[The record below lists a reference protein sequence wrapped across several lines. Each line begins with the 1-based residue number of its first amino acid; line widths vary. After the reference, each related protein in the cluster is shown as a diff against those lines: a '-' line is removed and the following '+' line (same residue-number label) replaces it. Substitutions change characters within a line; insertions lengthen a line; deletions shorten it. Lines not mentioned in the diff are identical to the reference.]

1 MKIEDVKKIA
11 VIGAGEMG
19 HGIAQLALMAGYE
32 VNLCDI
38 KEEFVQRGIG
48 KIYASLEKLASKGRF
63 DPAGIE
69 EIKAGKLHPFV
80 SIEEAVKDV
89 DYAIEVVPEREDLK
103 LTTLKQI
110 SDAVRPDAIIA
121 TNTSTMSITDLSKA
135 IEHPERFLGIHY
147 FNPPVLMKLVEVI
160 RGENTSEETLQF
172 GIDYVNKLGKVLVI
186 ARKDRPGFIAN
197 RMAAPTIVYNGLQ
210 LDVDG
215 RTPEDIDISMMKAG
229 QKMGPMELADYTRVD
244 VMSAC
249 QDYYHDHLDPE
260 YGPSKAA
267 QKLLEQKFYGR
278 VTGQGYYTWP
288 QTGRPVLDESK
299 WTGTYDPDLF
309 YFIEANEATKLLE
322 EGVCSLEEC
331 DTAME
336 YGYNTTGPIKYIQK
350 FEPAYVAGKLQ
361 EISDKYGYKIFAP
374 TETIKSGA
382 YKIYGE

>member
-1 MKIEDVKKIA
+1 MKIEELKKIA
-11 VIGAGEMG
+11 VIGAGDMG

-38 KEEFVQRGIG
+38 KQEFVDRGISR
-48 KIYASLEKLASKGRF
+48 IYASLDKLASKGKF
-63 DPAGIE
+63 DAARVE
-69 EIKAGKLHPFV
+69 EIKGGKVKAFI
-80 SIEEAVKDV
+80 SIAEAVKDV
-89 DYAIEVVPEREDLK
+89 DFAIEVVPEKEEIK
-103 LTTLKQI
+103 LATLKQI
-110 SDAVRPDAIIA
+110 SDAIREDAVIA

-135 IEHPERFLGIHY
+135 VAHPERFLGTHY
-147 FNPPVLMKLVEVI
+147 FNPPVLMKLVEAI
-160 RGENTSEETLQF
+160 RGQATSDETLQF
-172 GIDYVNKLGKVLVI
+172 GIDYINKLGKVLVI

-229 QKMGPMELADYTRVD
+229 QKMGPMELADYTNVF

-249 QDYYHDHLDPE
+249 QDYYHVHLDPE

-267 QKLLEQKFYGR
+267 QKLLAEHHYGKP
-278 VTGQGYYTWP
+278 TGSGYYVWP
-288 QTGRPVLDESK
+288 ETGRPVLDESK

-309 YFIEANEATKLLE
+309 YFIEANEATKLFE

-336 YGYNTTGPIKYIQK
+336 YGYNTPGPIDYIQK
-350 FEPAYVAGKLQ
+350 FEPEYVAGKLQ

-382 YKIYGE
+382 YKR

>member
-1 MKIEDVKKIA
+1 MKIEELKKIA
-11 VIGAGEMG
+11 VIGAGDMG

-38 KEEFVQRGIG
+38 KQEFVDRGVSR
-48 KIYASLEKLASKGRF
+48 IYASLDKLASKGKF
-63 DPAGIE
+63 DAAQVE
-69 EIKAGKLHPFV
+69 EIKGGKVKAFI
-80 SIEEAVKDV
+80 SIAEAVKDV
-89 DYAIEVVPEREDLK
+89 DFAIEVVPEKEEIK
-103 LTTLKQI
+103 LATLKQI
-110 SDAVRPDAIIA
+110 SDAIREDAVIA

-135 IEHPERFLGIHY
+135 VAHPERFLGTHY
-147 FNPPVLMKLVEVI
+147 FNPPVLMKLVEAI
-160 RGENTSEETLQF
+160 RGQATSDETLQF
-172 GIDYVNKLGKVLVI
+172 GIDYINKLGKVLVI

-229 QKMGPMELADYTRVD
+229 QKMGPMELADYTNVF

-249 QDYYHDHLDPE
+249 QDYYHVHLDPE

-267 QKLLEQKFYGR
+267 QKLLAEHHYGKP
-278 VTGQGYYTWP
+278 TGSGYYVWP
-288 QTGRPVLDESK
+288 ETGRPVLDESK

-309 YFIEANEATKLLE
+309 YFIEANEATKLFE

-336 YGYNTTGPIKYIQK
+336 YGYNTPGPIDYIQK
-350 FEPAYVAGKLQ
+350 YEPEYVAGKLQ

-382 YKIYGE
+382 YKR